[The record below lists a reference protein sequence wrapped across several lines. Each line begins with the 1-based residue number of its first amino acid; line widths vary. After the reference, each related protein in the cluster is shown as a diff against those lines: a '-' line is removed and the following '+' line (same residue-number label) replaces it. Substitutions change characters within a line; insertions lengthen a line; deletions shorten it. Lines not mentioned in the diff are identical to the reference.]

1 VTQAEPQTIVPSVI
15 GGIVLAGWSFPK
27 IAQACL
33 LFLGAVAA
41 IALVLAYYRGKA
53 LRDAGITDI
62 DRMDGSRTGPRRRS
76 RISRRPPGSTGV
88 TTRPCSTRASCICRP
103 GQRERGEEILKEYNW
118 NRVAARPDD
127 AQAHREFG
135 GYYLRSGSSAR
146 AIVQFK
152 RVLELKPNDGRGAA
166 APRAGAHQR
175 RTDRRGQ
182 DARSQRPGSGAGE
195 RLSLSP
201 ASRDHRGGAPGRAAS
216 FRKGSIR

>member
-1 VTQAEPQTIVPSVI
+1 
-15 GGIVLAGWSFPK
+15 L
-27 IAQACL
+27 C
-33 LFLGAVAA
+33 LGAVAA

-88 TTRPCSTRASCICRP
+88 TIRPCSTRASCICRP

-135 GYYLRSGSSAR
+135 GYYLRGGSSAR
-146 AIVQFK
+146 AIVQFKQFK
-152 RVLELKPNDGRGAA
+152 RVLELKPNDAA
-166 APRAGAHQR
+166 ARRLLAQALTNAGRTAEAKTLVASGPAGPARANGF
-175 RTDRRGQ
+175 
-182 DARSQRPGSGAGE
+182 
-195 RLSLSP
+195 L
-201 ASRDHRGGAPGRAAS
+201 
-216 FRKGSIR
+216 